1 MHLFSLH
8 DDLDFSGNGIDSV
21 HHIVVLTEIESV
33 GCLREIEHTVLCD
46 LQVGIDVQHSLLSGI
61 DFACRGGE
69 VTAIIGGTGCGKS
82 TLVNL
87 IPRFFDVS
95 CGQIV
100 LDGLDLR
107 DATLHNLHE
116 RIAFVPQQATLFRG
130 TVADNLRYGKADA
143 TEEEMWE
150 ALRIACAE
158 DFIRANEQQLDLEIT
173 QNGTNLSGGQKQRL
187 AIARAVIKKAEVLI
201 FDDSFSALDF
211 KTDAMLRQN
220 IRQNLKNTNIII
232 VAQRVG
238 TILDADRILVLEDGK
253 LCGMGKHDELLETC
267 SVYREIVESQL
278 TKEDLAK

>member
-1 MHLFSLH
+1 MHRLLFL
-8 DDLDFSGNGIDSV
+8 LLLALTAALPVRAQEETYSV
-21 HHIVVLTEIESV
+21 TYEAQPVEVVLRDLMQRTGYEFVYQKDIIE
-33 GCLREIEHTVLCD
+33 GAPPI
-46 LQVGIDVQHSLLSGI
+46 
-61 DFACRGGE
+61 
-69 VTAIIGGTGCGKS
+69 TAI
-82 TLVNL
+82 
-87 IPRFFDVS
+87 
-95 CGQIV
+95 
-100 LDGLDLR
+100 LR